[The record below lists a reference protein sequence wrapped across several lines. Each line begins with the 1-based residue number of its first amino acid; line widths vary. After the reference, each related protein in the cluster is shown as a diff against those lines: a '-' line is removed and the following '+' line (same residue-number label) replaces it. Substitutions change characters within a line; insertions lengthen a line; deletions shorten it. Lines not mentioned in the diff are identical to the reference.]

1 MQLRPYQQEML
12 DAMVANKKGYLT
24 AGTGAGKTFTF
35 ITDCRR
41 FLTPGNVIVVV
52 APQHLLSEQ
61 LFNEFDEHLSDVDFV
76 YRQVSSDSKTWQRN
90 RNNLKFRVKVQP
102 QSPTTIVDEIE
113 QIYSVAQKAQQPLIL
128 FSTYKSL
135 KKVVS
140 ANIPVTVAYF
150 DEAHNAANV
159 DNFPPVKSIVK
170 VADHSYFFTATP
182 CFSDSPTGRGFG
194 NTAVYGEHIANI
206 KFRDLVEYGSIVEP
220 VLHLAHSNAEK
231 RNLDEISADVD
242 TLMEIVNHY
251 ETKFYDTGAHKILV
265 ACRGT
270 ANIQGMRLAMI
281 KWANDKGYDLLSVD
295 SVNGGYMNET
305 QISSPNAKG
314 KFLDKLNELGK
325 DLTQKMIVLH
335 YDMLGEGIDVK
346 AFTGTIFIRN
356 IMSSIK
362 AVQAMGRVIRSSPG
376 KKYGIVTVVQH
387 GDDTDDAWH
396 CMAGIVNELLTQ
408 GVPVS
413 GILTEVSG
421 RGKEEEIIEDLTE
434 DLKRRVAD
442 YDIQWQHSM
451 MIQDLLSSG
460 DPLDILG

>member
-12 DAMVANKKGYLT
+12 DAMAANNKGYLT

-61 LFNEFDEHLSDVDFV
+61 LFNEFDEHLSDADFV
-76 YRQVSSDSKTWQRN
+76 YRQVSSDSRTWQRN
-90 RNNLKFRVKVQP
+90 RNNLKFRIKVQP
-102 QSPTTIVDEIE
+102 QSSTTTIDEIE
-113 QIYSVAQKAQQPLIL
+113 EIYSIAQKAQQPLIL

-135 KKVVS
+135 KRVVA

-150 DEAHNAANV
+150 DEAHNAA
-159 DNFPPVKSIVK
+159 DNDSFDAVEDIS
-170 VADHSYFFTATP
+170 ALANHAYYFTATP
-182 CFSDSPTGRGFG
+182 RRSESTTGRGFD
-194 NTAVYGEHIANI
+194 NSAVYGEHIANI
-206 KFRDLVEYGSIVEP
+206 KFGDLVESGSIVEP
-220 VLHLAHSNAEK
+220 VLHLQVSNAEK

-242 TLMEIVNHY
+242 TLMETVNYYETEHY
-251 ETKFYDTGAHKILV
+251 ETGAHKILV

-314 KFLDKLNELGK
+314 KFLAKLNELGE
-325 DLTQKMIVLH
+325 DLTRKMIVLH

-346 AFTGTIFIRN
+346 AFTGTVFMRN
-356 IMSSIK
+356 ICSNIK

-376 KKYGIVTVVQH
+376 KKYGIVTIIQH
-387 GDDTDDAWH
+387 GDDTDDAWY
-396 CMAGIVNELLTQ
+396 CMAGIVNQLLTQ
-408 GVPVS
+408 GVPVDE
-413 GILTEVSG
+413 IVTEVSG
-421 RGKEEEIIEDLTE
+421 RGKEDEIVEDLTKN
-434 DLKRRVAD
+434 LKQRVAD